1 MLQEGGNAFDAA
13 VAVGAAINV
22 VEPDNSHL
30 GGHALIMLYHA
41 ASGKV
46 MAINGTGPAPSKAK
60 LADFVPE
67 GVPQRGIAAALVPG
81 EIDAYVLMLEEYGT
95 MSLRQVLQPA
105 NELAERMRWHPG
117 LPGE

>member
-1 MLQEGGNAFDAA
+1 MWPLALVGAVVANDLLAVNAGMRVLQEGGNAFDAA

-46 MAINGTGPAPSKAK
+46 MAINGTGPAPRKAK
-60 LADFVPE
+60 LEDFVPRRACHSAGWRRSWCRE
-67 GVPQRGIAAALVPG
+67 KSMPM
-81 EIDAYVLMLEEYGT
+81 Y
-95 MSLRQVLQPA
+95 
-105 NELAERMRWHPG
+105 
-117 LPGE
+117 